1 MCAPEHPDGQLQP
14 RRRHFDLVQ
23 QAAAV
28 TQGGTVI
35 EQPRRVLATAVKD
48 GPPVRAERLVYL
60 TEQVNDPLSDLRRG
74 WRGRRGPAVR
84 A

>member
-1 MCAPEHPDGQLQP
+1 
-14 RRRHFDLVQ
+14 
-23 QAAAV
+23 V

-48 GPPVRAERLVYL
+48 GLPVRAERLVYL

-74 WRGRRGPAVR
+74 WQDLPGPAVR
-84 A
+84 T